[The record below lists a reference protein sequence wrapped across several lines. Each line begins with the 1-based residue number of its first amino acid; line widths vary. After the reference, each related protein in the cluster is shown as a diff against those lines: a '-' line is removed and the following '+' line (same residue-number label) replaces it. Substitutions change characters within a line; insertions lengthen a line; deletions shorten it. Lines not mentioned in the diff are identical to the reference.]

1 MLNHQD
7 GLSEHS
13 CKVPEAVAIVGMACR
28 LPAGATNVE
37 KLWTALA
44 SGKGGWSL
52 HPERQAPSAYYH
64 PKPGKAGCYN
74 SKGAHYLD
82 EDVALF
88 DAQFFGLTTAE
99 ANVSCSNIPSPFFRS
114 QYCAS

>member
-1 MLNHQD
+1 MLDHQNE
-7 GLSEHS
+7 LSEHS

-28 LPAGATNVE
+28 LPGGATNVE

-44 SGKGGWSL
+44 SGKSGWSP
-52 HPERQAPSAYYH
+52 HPERQAPGAYYH

-82 EDVALF
+82 EDIGLF
-88 DAQFFGLTTAE
+88 DAQFFGLTSAE
-99 ANVSCSNIPSPFFRS
+99 ANVRPF
-114 QYCAS
+114 